1 MEKLYTKIKETVFM
15 KEHVMEKV
23 TEFDILEALR
33 EINDPEIPLDIVS
46 LGFIREVK
54 IDEDNNL
61 SIVATLTT
69 QDCPMESYIVRSIIG
84 KLKDTFPSLNE
95 ISIKFD
101 FSNPW
106 NTDFI
111 SSEGKEKLRNLGW
124 KI

>member
-1 MEKLYTKIKETVFM
+1 M
-15 KEHVMEKV
+15 KEQVMEKI

-54 IDEDNNL
+54 LDEENNL

-69 QDCPMESYIVRSIIG
+69 QDCPMESFIVRSIIN
-84 KLKDTFPSLNE
+84 KLKDSFPSLNE
-95 ISIKFD
+95 VSIRFD

-111 SSEGKEKLRNLGW
+111 SPEGKEKLRNLGW

>member
-1 MEKLYTKIKETVFM
+1 MDRQ
-15 KEHVMEKV
+15 VMEKI
-23 TEFDILEALR
+23 TEFDILNILR

-46 LGFIREVK
+46 LGFIREIKV
-54 IDEDNNL
+54 DEDNNL

-69 QDCPMESYIVRSIIG
+69 QDCPMESYIVKSIIN
-84 KLKDTFPSLNE
+84 KLKDTFPALNE

-111 SSEGKEKLRNLGW
+111 SSEGKEKLRSLGW

>member
-1 MEKLYTKIKETVFM
+1 MRQNVVEKISEL
-15 KEHVMEKV
+15 
-23 TEFDILEALR
+23 DILEKLK

-54 IDEDNNL
+54 LDENKNL

-69 QDCPMESYIVRSIIG
+69 QDCPMESYIVKSIID
-84 KLKDTFPSLNE
+84 KLKDSFPYINE

-111 SSEGKEKLRNLGW
+111 STEGKEKLRKLGW